1 MNPEEFD
8 NKLKKS
14 FERENL
20 PPKEELWQNISSQL
34 DQKSKFNFW
43 WVFTVS
49 AILIGIIII
58 GQQLSGNFK
67 KGTTISNNEQKTLN
81 TPNESNPASKEQQVS
96 TSQNDESSKE
106 TENSASNEQSAT
118 DDDNSI
124 KSPKETAPS
133 TTQSRTPWQS
143 NKASK
148 ASPKLSA
155 NDNSSFAKTSTPLE
169 TNIPNSSLTTL
180 VKSSENI
187 NSLGKAMASSED
199 FFHINFLRLK
209 NFQAKPNR
217 FTLSFF
223 NPIETL
229 ASNKKFKTN
238 KKTNPKDFYEKW
250 FLAFGIGPQFNIN
263 TVNVPNELESYV
275 HKDLWKNKDN
285 TTHNGI
291 GFNTFALLN
300 YKFGRNF
307 IFETGLDYRL
317 RTEDI
322 KLDVTS
328 IDIAARNNA
337 NQIIQYANVKLL
349 YIVGKD
355 TTFYDAIASF
365 NLAVKN
371 KYHVITIPFN
381 FKKEIAVSDQS
392 YLSFGLGGGL
402 SYISSN
408 TSKHID
414 LVNEIVKTENKKSAF
429 NTSLNT
435 QIAFY
440 TNFND
445 VGQIGIYSGFTMFN
459 NPWQINQ
466 KQYSISMKDIQF
478 GITYRKP
485 LQW

>member
-14 FERENL
+14 FERENW

-43 WVFTVS
+43 WVFTIY

-58 GQQLSGNFK
+58 GQQLSGSFK
-67 KGTTISNNEQKTLN
+67 KETTISNNEQKALN
-81 TPNESNPASKEQQVS
+81 TPNETTTSKEQQVS
-96 TSQNDESSKE
+96 TSQNDESRQE
-106 TENSASNEQSAT
+106 TEYSTSKKQSGT
-118 DDDNSI
+118 DDDKSI
-124 KSPKETAPS
+124 KSSRETAQS
-133 TTQSRTPWQS
+133 TIQSRTARQS

-148 ASPKLSA
+148 SSPKLPA

-169 TNIPNSSLTTL
+169 TNFPNSSLTSL

-187 NSLGKAMASSED
+187 NSLGNAMASNAD
-199 FFHINFLRLK
+199 FYQINFLRFK
-209 NFQAKPNR
+209 NFQAKSNL
-217 FTLSFF
+217 FSLSFF

-229 ASNKKFKTN
+229 ATNKKFKTN
-238 KKTNPKDFYEKW
+238 KKTNPKEFYEKW

-275 HKDLWKNKDN
+275 HKDLWKNKEN

-322 KLDVTS
+322 KLDITS

-337 NQIIQYANVKLL
+337 NQIIQYANIKLL
-349 YIVGKD
+349 YIVGND
-355 TTFYDAIASF
+355 TTFYDALASF

-402 SYISSN
+402 SYLFSN
-408 TSKHID
+408 TLKHID
-414 LVNEIVKTENKKSAF
+414 LVNEIVKTENKRSAL
-429 NTSLNT
+429 NTSINT
-435 QIAFY
+435 QLAYY

-445 VGQIGIYSGFTMFN
+445 IGQIGVYTGYTLFT

-466 KQYSISMKDIQF
+466 KQYSISMRDVQF

>member
-67 KGTTISNNEQKTLN
+67 KETTIANNEQKALNSSNESKPSNNDKEVNTAQNEVVNEESNASDSKNQSTTDNNESTNPKLETTQASNQLN
-81 TPNESNPASKEQQVS
+81 TERQ
-96 TSQNDESSKE
+96 T
-106 TENSASNEQSAT
+106 
-118 DDDNSI
+118 
-124 KSPKETAPS
+124 
-133 TTQSRTPWQS
+133 

-148 ASPKLSA
+148 ALPKATTQL
-155 NDNSSFAKTSTPLE
+155 DNFTQT
-169 TNIPNSSLTTL
+169 SSLL
-180 VKSSENI
+180 KANKRSSSLPQSVNPFENT
-187 NSLGKAMASSED
+187 NSLGRAMASNED
-199 FFHINFLRLK
+199 FYQINFLRFK
-209 NFQAKPNR
+209 NFQSKPNG

-307 IFETGLDYRL
+307 IFETGLDFRI

-322 KLDVTS
+322 KLDITS

-337 NQIIQYANVKLL
+337 NQIIQYANVKLI
-349 YIVGKD
+349 YIVGND
-355 TTFYDAIASF
+355 TTFYDALASF

-392 YLSFGLGGGL
+392 YFSFGLGGGL
-402 SYISSN
+402 SYIHSN

-414 LVNEIVKTENKKSAF
+414 LVNEIVKTENKKSTL

-445 VGQIGIYSGFTMFN
+445 IGQIGIYSGFTMFN
-459 NPWQINQ
+459 YPWQINQ

-478 GITYRKP
+478 GVTYRKP

>member
-1 MNPEEFD
+1 MNREEFD

-43 WVFTVS
+43 WVFTFS

-67 KGTTISNNEQKTLN
+67 KQNTIANNEQKALNSTNESKPLSNDKKVNTAQNEVASEEINASDSKNQSTRDNNESTNPKLETTQASNQLN
-81 TPNESNPASKEQQVS
+81 TERQ
-96 TSQNDESSKE
+96 T
-106 TENSASNEQSAT
+106 
-118 DDDNSI
+118 
-124 KSPKETAPS
+124 
-133 TTQSRTPWQS
+133 

-148 ASPKLSA
+148 TLPKATTQLDNFTQTSSPLKT
-155 NDNSSFAKTSTPLE
+155 NKTNSSFPQSIDPF
-169 TNIPNSSLTTL
+169 
-180 VKSSENI
+180 ENT
-187 NSLGKAMASSED
+187 NSLGKAMASNED
-199 FFHINFLRLK
+199 FFQINFLKFK
-209 NFQAKPNR
+209 NVQSKPNR

-238 KKTNPKDFYEKW
+238 KKNNPKDFYEKW

-263 TVNVPNELESYV
+263 TVNVPKELESYV
-275 HKDLWKNKDN
+275 HKDLWKNKDK

-307 IFETGLDYRL
+307 IFETGLDYRI

-322 KLDVTS
+322 KLDITS

-337 NQIIQYANVKLL
+337 NQIIQYANIKLL
-349 YIVGKD
+349 YIVNND
-355 TTFYDAIASF
+355 TTFYDALASF

-392 YLSFGLGGGL
+392 YFSFGLGGGL
-402 SYISSN
+402 SHIRSN

-414 LVNEIVKTENKKSAF
+414 LVNEIVKTENKKSTF